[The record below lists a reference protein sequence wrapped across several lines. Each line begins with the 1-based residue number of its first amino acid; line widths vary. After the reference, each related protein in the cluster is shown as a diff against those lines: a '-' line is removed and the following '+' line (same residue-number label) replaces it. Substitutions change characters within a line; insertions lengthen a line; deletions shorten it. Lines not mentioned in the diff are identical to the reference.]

1 MKNSIEEELKLYIQD
16 LKDNNV
22 LNEDNR
28 EDWHCIAFKEENYLE
43 GCNIANKWLEKHEL
57 DVFDTVN
64 IVKEYEEE
72 RFGDFATD
80 LNSEAIVNMIVY
92 IYGEELINN

>member
-1 MKNSIEEELKLYIQD
+1 MKNSIEKELTIYIQD

-28 EDWHCIAFKEENYLE
+28 KDWHHIAFEEENYLE
-43 GCNIANKWLEKHEL
+43 GCNIANEWLDKNEL
-57 DVFDTVN
+57 DVFEAVN

-72 RFGDFATD
+72 RFGDFTTA
-80 LNSEAIVNMIVY
+80 LNSELS
-92 IYGEELINN
+92 LIHI